1 MELARAS
8 QQKDALYAGRIEA
21 DDLVDYVMLAIN
33 TMTLLQEKLPAVYA
47 VAWVWLIDLQ
57 PKQMEDALNV

>member
-1 MELARAS
+1 MELAGSA
-8 QQKDALYAGRIEA
+8 QQKNALYAGKIKI
-21 DDLVDYVMLAIN
+21 DDLVDYVMLATN
-33 TMTLLQEKLPAVYA
+33 TITPLEEKLPALYA